1 MGTMEILNRFS
12 GIVLALVMVVG
23 IAATVIQDTFKNLES
38 GENITG
44 IIVAEAKVRT
54 LKECAFR

>member
-1 MGTMEILNRFS
+1 MRTMEILNIFS
-12 GIVLALVMVVG
+12 GNVLALVIVDG
-23 IAATVIQDTFKNLES
+23 IAASVVQDTFKNLES